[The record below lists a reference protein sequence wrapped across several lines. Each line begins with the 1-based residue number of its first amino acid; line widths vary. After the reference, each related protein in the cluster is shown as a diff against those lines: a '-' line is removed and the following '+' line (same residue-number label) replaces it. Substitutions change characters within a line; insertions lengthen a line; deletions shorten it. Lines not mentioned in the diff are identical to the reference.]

1 MNEQQKAFMEK
12 RAGGKKPN
20 PLDLIAKRNEAYVA
34 DFSPTNPEVQAGEQ
48 IVKLHATVIRP
59 NPYQHRTQ
67 FDEAETAEL
76 ADSILQNGQ
85 NQPIGVRK
93 RGDHYEIIFGERRWR
108 AVQLNEDK
116 TVDAVIRDISDQ
128 EMMFIC
134 LSENSNRKKAYDYET
149 YRGIKFLVA
158 DQVPMEVITARM
170 TISSQD
176 YYKFMAYDGLHPK
189 LKDFIHDHP
198 SAIQRNDA
206 ADILKLYKDYNGD
219 APEKL
224 TSDLINLMQKYLN
237 KEITSRGEIVKR
249 AKALY
254 AVKKSRHREKVNHD
268 FTLSMGKSKVGTMVK
283 TPSEVRFMV
292 DKSELE
298 KNKLDELEA
307 FLESFFSIAPTE
319 TA

>member
-1 MNEQQKAFMEK
+1 MNPAQERL
-12 RAGGKKPN
+12 RARQKKPD
-20 PLDLIAKRNEAYVA
+20 PLDLIAQRNADYVA
-34 DFSPTNPEVQAGEQ
+34 DFKPSIPEAQPGEQ
-48 IVKLHATVIRP
+48 IIKLHASTIRP

-67 FDEAETAEL
+67 FDPIETSEL
-76 ADSILQNGQ
+76 AESIRQNGQ

-93 RGDHYEIIFGERRWR
+93 VGDHYEIIFGERRWR
-108 AVQLNEDK
+108 AVQLNDEK
-116 TVDAVIRDISDQ
+116 TVDAVIRELSDQ

-149 YRGIKFLVA
+149 YRGIKFLV
-158 DQVPMEVITARM
+158 DDDVPMEVITKRM

-176 YYKFMAYDGLHPK
+176 YYKFLAFEALHPK
-189 LKDFIHDHP
+189 IKEFIHDNP
-198 SAIQRNDA
+198 NAIQRNDA
-206 ADILKLYKDYNGD
+206 ADIVKLYKDYNGD

-224 TSDLINLMQKYLN
+224 TSDLIDLMQKYLK

-254 AVKKSRHREKVNHD
+254 AVKKTRHREKLNHD
-268 FTLSMGKSKVGTMVK
+268 FTLKMGDSKVGTLVK

-307 FLESFFSIAPTE
+307 FLESFFKITPAE